1 MQNIHPYFVHFPIA
15 ILSVGLLWDLL
26 GILFK
31 KESFKNAGWWAQV
44 FGVIAIIITGITGL
58 IAANTVPHNEAS
70 HEIMETHETI
80 GLIVAGIF
88 ILLLIWRSFLKT
100 SLPTKSSYQ
109 TIYLAMGILAVVTML
124 YGAHLGGKLVYE
136 FGVGG
141 SAVQQ
146 SMQSQKQNEA
156 NEEHEHESDHDSTGE
171 SEYKH

>member
-31 KESFKNAGWWAQV
+31 KQSLKNAGWWAQL
-44 FGVIAIIITGITGL
+44 FGTAAIIVTVVTGL
-58 IAANTVPHNEAS
+58 VAANTIPHNEAS

-80 GLIVAGIF
+80 GLIVGGVF
-88 ILLLIWRSFLKT
+88 IILFIWRSILKT
-100 SLPTKSSYQ
+100 MLPSKNLQ
-109 TIYLAMGILAVVTML
+109 QLIYLAIGGLAVLTMF

-146 SMQSQKQNEA
+146 PTQSHQHNETG
-156 NEEHEHESDHDSTGE
+156 EEHEHRDNHDSSNE
-171 SEYKH
+171 SKHQH

>member
-26 GILFK
+26 GILLK

-44 FGVIAIIITGITGL
+44 FGVIAIVITVTTGL

-80 GLIVAGIF
+80 GLIVAGAF

-100 SLPTKSSYQ
+100 SLPLRKSYQ
-109 TIYLAMGILAVVTML
+109 TIYLAIGILAVVTML

-146 SMQSQKQNEA
+146 SAHTHQHTET
-156 NEEHEHESDHDSTGE
+156 NEEHGHESDPDSSGE
-171 SEYKH
+171 SEHQH

>member
-31 KESFKNAGWWAQV
+31 KESLKNAGWWAQLFGTVAITITV
-44 FGVIAIIITGITGL
+44 FTGL
-58 IAANTVPHNEAS
+58 VAVNTIPHNEAS

-80 GLIVAGIF
+80 GLIAGGVF
-88 ILLLIWRSFLKT
+88 ILLFVWRSILKKM
-100 SLPTKSSYQ
+100 LPSKNLHQ
-109 TIYLAMGILAVVTML
+109 LIYLAIGGLAVLTML

-146 SMQSQKQNEA
+146 PTQIHQHDEA
-156 NEEHEHESDHDSTGE
+156 NEDHEHEGNHDSTGE
-171 SEYKH
+171 SEHQH

>member
-1 MQNIHPYFVHFPIA
+1 MLNIHPYFVHFPIA

-26 GILFK
+26 GILLK

-44 FGVIAIIITGITGL
+44 FGVIAIVITVTTGL
-58 IAANTVPHNEAS
+58 IAANTVPHNEGS

-80 GLIVAGIF
+80 GLIVAGLF
-88 ILLLIWRSFLKT
+88 IVLFIWRSFLKT
-100 SLPTKSSYQ
+100 SLPSQ
-109 TIYLAMGILAVVTML
+109 RLQQIIYLAIGGLAVLTML

-146 SMQSQKQNEA
+146 PAHAHQHNEA
-156 NEEHEHESDHDSTGE
+156 KEEHAHEGDHDSTNE
-171 SEYKH
+171 SEHQP

>member
-15 ILSVGLLWDLL
+15 ILSVGLLWDLF
-26 GILFK
+26 GILLK

-58 IAANTVPHNEAS
+58 IAANTVAHSEAA

-100 SLPTKSSYQ
+100 SLPTKKNYQ

-146 SMQSQKQNEA
+146 PTHSHQHNEVG
-156 NEEHEHESDHDSTGE
+156 EEHEHEGNHDSTDE
-171 SEYKH
+171 SEHQH